1 MDLRLTWDLFILVF
15 FAIII
20 AYSFILGKD
29 ATLKI
34 ILGSYAS
41 ALGADAAGN
50 LFNMYLVNSKPLV
63 KAIETVGLSGP
74 KDAAIVVKIVIFV
87 TLLIFLTIKG
97 SFSVQA
103 HGGKSSPMRVLF
115 TGIYGFLSAAL
126 IVSTILMYISGISF
140 ITGSFEPG
148 PASILAANSGS
159 PFIQKMLDFYNLW
172 FLLPVVAMVIGSFL
186 LNNDE
191 SES

>member
-41 ALGADAAGN
+41 ALAADAGGN
-50 LFNMYLVNSKPLV
+50 LFDMYLSNSKAFV
-63 KAIETVGLSGP
+63 RVAESAGISAEN
-74 KDAAIVVKIVIFV
+74 DAAIVVKILIFV
-87 TLLIFLTIKG
+87 TLLILLTIKG
-97 SFSVQA
+97 SFTVQA
-103 HGGKSSPMRVLF
+103 HGGKTSGMRTLF

-126 IVSTILMYISGISF
+126 IVSTILMYVSGISF
-140 ITGSFEPG
+140 ITGSFQPG
-148 PASILAANSGS
+148 PASILAFNGQS
-159 PFIQKMLDFYNLW
+159 PFIQKMLDYYNVW

-186 LNNDE
+186 IDDNGDVA
-191 SES
+191 